1 MTDLLS
7 DVDAPSDAELIS
19 RVRGGDVAAYGELFS
34 RHKDA
39 ANRLA
44 KQLIRGPDADDL
56 VSEAFAKVLTV
67 IQRGGGP
74 DVAFRAYL
82 LTAVRRLHVDKV
94 RAGQRLQTTDDL
106 TPFDPGV
113 PFKDTAVAGFESGAA
128 AKAFASLPERWQL
141 VLWHLEV
148 EGQKPADIAPLLG
161 MSANSVSALAYRA
174 REGLRQAFLTMHLSD
189 ISETDCRW
197 VNEHLGAFVRK
208 GLSKRDATK
217 VQTHLDGCRRCTA
230 MYLELAD
237 VNSNLAGIIAPL
249 LLGAAAA
256 GYLTSTGAGLG
267 AGGVVSIMTRSKD
280 FVLAN
285 TGAVAAGAVATGVAA
300 AAVATVL
307 VTQLG
312 GGHTP
317 DVVANPPASQSSA
330 LSSTPS
336 TGPSSSTQPSTS
348 TSPSAAAP
356 TATLSASSTP
366 SASTSPSAA
375 VSPSVGLALLP
386 SSLVPS
392 GTPSGTASETPT
404 ESPSGG
410 TSQSPGGGTTETPPP
425 PPPPPAPALASLTVN
440 GDGTGSVTVH
450 VTNVGLGDS
459 VDITMQSDE
468 TTFGDPPG
476 ECTKGGGDKD
486 VTCFP
491 GGAGGAEAA
500 ADVGDYTVTLPLNP
514 PDSMVDDDLTISV
527 SVNHDQVGDSEG
539 FSFRPA
545 RTPTFDF
552 TMPPVQLDPS
562 AHTVGDTDGDKVD
575 DVDRYDL
582 GVTPQ
587 MPQRVKGLQ
596 FQLNGDA
603 RFRSVDGGACTVSG
617 DGSKTLTCPDATD
630 DTPLT
635 LPVAADSLS
644 TATDVSIT
652 VAPLVTFVDDTS
664 NNTSDPITLAPGAQ
678 LSLPD
683 LQVFSARPDRSGL
696 VQLQG
701 SIAGLR
707 PGMAGVTYDLQGAA
721 TFPDTGNPGC
731 KPSDDGKSLVCDHAS
746 ADPVTL
752 TVRADDRGVESPVSI
767 GVGPNAPFVPVGS
780 ADRTSLTL
788 PSRPTHDFTFTGL
801 QLADGGHTLAGNT
814 DVYRLTG
821 SVGDLP
827 DGVDTLDFDIEG
839 ATVSDDQSDGH
850 CARVDDDTV
859 LCTSLDTDPN
869 PVLTLTSDQT
879 STHTITATVQP
890 ADPYDDPDT
899 SNNASDVSV
908 SPGTNLTLAD
918 ATDGP
923 LRIGKDGTYHA
934 TLQLGGVR
942 KGLPSV
948 LLDLGPGAT
957 YAQAPPSCTLVND
970 TTLRCDDPS
979 DGTIPLSLKATDASH
994 ATALSVTAT
1003 PGGDFQ
1009 QLSDGNVANL
1019 TLRASYDFS
1028 VGDLTRTAQT
1038 ITDDTDHYTLHTTIG
1053 DYPSGV
1059 GPLTYTVSGVQLAAT
1074 QSDCTRVDATHAT
1087 CGDGPVDLAVEST
1100 STDRHDVTVAVQTPA
1115 GYDDP
1120 DPSNDASSISLQPGI
1135 DLKLAD
1141 LDADNESPAND
1152 DRLHRVAS
1160 RLDGTRKGL
1169 DSVTYT
1175 LTGNAT
1181 FVGANVDGCVAS
1193 GKTITC
1199 SEPSN
1204 GPITFTVRADDVH
1217 VATDIRIAVSAPDR
1231 FLELNSDDNSDGVRL
1246 LPRPTYDFAMG
1257 ALSADAHT
1265 VTGSTDHFTLGSTV
1279 SAVPDG
1285 VAGLTFTVSGG
1296 TFASDQD
1303 TSCTRDDATHVTCT
1317 DLGSARRI
1325 GFRVDSTS
1333 DQRHAVAISL
1343 GVPSAYDD
1351 TNAGDDSASL
1361 TVSPG
1366 IDLSMSALTPS
1377 APTPAANGTYTV
1389 SSTLTGV
1396 RSGAVRFTVSGA
1408 TVTGTSCTL
1417 TSGTLVTCNAP
1428 TNGQKVSFTLR
1439 PAKAGAATPVT
1450 IHAQPADQFTELNPA
1465 DNEAS
1470 VTLAPDVALTSLS
1483 VRSDLLGVAVV
1494 RAQITG
1500 VPSGTS
1506 VVRLQLSGADAGT
1519 SASQVHVTAGASGAD
1534 GEGPVDCY
1542 TSNASGQAQAN
1553 GLYAT
1558 CDNVNQDADGSF
1570 FVDMRLAHP
1579 LGRTSHVTV
1588 TVIPVGVDQGGHGDN
1603 DSLGLT
1609 LH

>member
-67 IQRGGGP
+67 LQGGGGP

-94 RAGQRLQTTDDL
+94 RAGQRLQTTDDM

-425 PPPPPAPALASLTVN
+425 PPPAPALASLTVN

-652 VAPLVTFVDDTS
+652 VAPLVTFVDDAS

-746 ADPVTL
+746 DGA
-752 TVRADDRGVESPVSI
+752 GH
-767 GVGPNAPFVPVGS
+767 
-780 ADRTSLTL
+780 ADRSCRRPRRRVAGLHRRGTQRTLRARGLGGSDLTDAAESSHARLHVHRAAAGRRRPHPRREHRRLPPHRDGRRPSRRCRHPRLRHRGRHGLRRPERRALCPRRRRHGALHQPRHRPEPGPDADLGPDVHAHDHRDRAARRPVRRPGHQQQRLRRLRLARHQSHPRRRHGRAAADRQGRHL
-788 PSRPTHDFTFTGL
+788 PSD
-801 QLADGGHTLAGNT
+801 ACSSA
-814 DVYRLTG
+814 
-821 SVGDLP
+821 
-827 DGVDTLDFDIEG
+827 
-839 ATVSDDQSDGH
+839 A
-850 CARVDDDTV
+850 CARA
-859 LCTSLDTDPN
+859 C
-869 PVLTLTSDQT
+869 
-879 STHTITATVQP
+879 
-890 ADPYDDPDT
+890 
-899 SNNASDVSV
+899 
-908 SPGTNLTLAD
+908 
-918 ATDGP
+918 
-923 LRIGKDGTYHA
+923 R
-934 TLQLGGVR
+934 R
-942 KGLPSV
+942 CF
-948 LLDLGPGAT
+948 LDLGPGAT

-1009 QLSDGNVANL
+1009 QLSDGNVASL

-1199 SEPSN
+1199 SKPSN

-1285 VAGLTFTVSGG
+1285 VAGLTFTVNGG

-1465 DNEAS
+1465 DNDAS

-1519 SASQVHVTAGASGAD
+1519 SASQVHLTAGASGAD

-1558 CDNVNQDADGSF
+1558 CDNVNQDTDGSF

-1588 TVIPVGVDQGGHGDN
+1588 TVIPVGVDQGGHSDN

>member
-39 ANRLA
+39 ATRLS

-67 IQRGGGP
+67 LQGGGGP

-82 LTAVRRLHVDKV
+82 LTAVRRLHVDKI
-94 RAGQRLQTTDDL
+94 RAGQRLQTTDDM

-267 AGGVVSIMTRSKD
+267 AGGVVSILSRSKD
-280 FVLAN
+280 FVIAN
-285 TGAVAAGAVATGVAA
+285 TGAVAAGAVATAVAA

-317 DVVANPPASQSSA
+317 DVVANPQTSQSTA
-330 LSSTPS
+330 VSSTPS
-336 TGPSSSTQPSTS
+336 TGPSSPTQPSTS
-348 TSPSAAAP
+348 TSPSGAAP
-356 TATLSASSTP
+356 TPTLSASTTP
-366 SASTSPSAA
+366 TASTSPSAGL
-375 VSPSVGLALLP
+375 SPLVGLALLP
-386 SSLVPS
+386 SLAPS
-392 GTPSGTASETPT
+392 GTPTDTPT

-410 TSQSPGGGTTETPPP
+410 TTQSPGGGTTGTPTQPPP
-425 PPPPPAPALASLTVN
+425 TDTPTPPPAPGLASLTVN
-440 GDGTGSVTVH
+440 GDGAGSVTVH
-450 VTNVGLGDS
+450 VTNVGLGDT
-459 VDITMQSDE
+459 VDITMHSDQ
-468 TTFGDPPG
+468 TTFGVPPSG
-476 ECTKGGGDKD
+476 CTSGGDKE

-491 GGAGGAEAA
+491 AGGGGVEAA
-500 ADVGDYTVTLPLNP
+500 DDVGDYAVTLPLNP

-527 SVNHDQVGDSEG
+527 SVNHDQLGDSQD

-552 TMPPVQLDPS
+552 TMPSVTES
-562 AHTVGDTDGDKVD
+562 AHTVSDTDGDGVD
-575 DVDRYDL
+575 DIDRYDL

-587 MPQRVKGLQ
+587 MPQRVRGLQ
-596 FQLNGDA
+596 FQLDGDA
-603 RFRSVDGGACTVSG
+603 HFRSVDGGACNVGG
-617 DGSKTLTCPDATD
+617 DDDKTLTCPDATD
-630 DTPLT
+630 GTPLT

-644 TATDVSIT
+644 RSTDVT
-652 VAPLVTFVDDTS
+652 LTLAPLTAFVDDDS
-664 NNTSDPITLAPGAQ
+664 NNTSGPVTLSPGAD
-678 LSLPD
+678 LSLPG
-683 LQVFSARPDRSGL
+683 LHVFSANPDRNGL
-696 VQLQG
+696 VVLQG
-701 SIAGLR
+701 DLAGVR
-707 PGMAGVTYDLQGAA
+707 PGLDSVTYDLDGPA
-721 TFPDTGNPGC
+721 TFPGTGNPGC
-731 KPSDDGKSLVCDHAS
+731 TPSDDGSALVCT
-746 ADPVTL
+746 DPTKGPVAL
-752 TVRADDRGVESPVSI
+752 TIRADDRGAQSDVTVGVSPGPPFV
-767 GVGPNAPFVPVGS
+767 GVGSGQG
-780 ADRTSLTL
+780 TTLTL
-788 PSRPTHDFTFTGL
+788 PGRPTHDFTFTGL
-801 QLADGGHTLAGNT
+801 QLADGGHSLSGDT
-814 DVYRLTG
+814 DVYRVTG
-821 SVGDLP
+821 TVGALP
-827 DGVDTLDFDIEG
+827 NGVDTLDFAVVG
-839 ATVSDDQSDGH
+839 ATVSDDQADGH
-850 CARVDDDTV
+850 CARVDDSTV

-869 PVLTLTSDQT
+869 PVLTLTSNQT
-879 STHTITATVQP
+879 SAHTITATVQP
-890 ADPYDDPDT
+890 ADPYDDPDQD
-899 SNNASDVSV
+899 NNASDVSV
-908 SPGTNLTLAD
+908 SPGTNLTLSN

-923 LRIGKDGTYHA
+923 VRLGKDGTYQA
-934 TLQLGGVR
+934 TVQLGGVR

-948 LLDLGPGAT
+948 FLDLGPGAT
-957 YAQAPPSCTLVND
+957 FAQPQPECTLVSD

-979 DGTIPLSLKATDASH
+979 DGKVPLSVKASDSSQ

-1028 VGDLTRTAQT
+1028 VAALTRTAQSVT
-1038 ITDDTDHYTLHTTIG
+1038 GDTDHYTLHTTIG
-1053 DYPSGV
+1053 DYPTGV
-1059 GPLTYTVSGVQLAAT
+1059 GPLTYTVSGAQLAAT
-1074 QSDCTRVDATHAT
+1074 QSDCTRVDDTHAA
-1087 CGDGPVDLAVEST
+1087 CGDGPVDLQVEST
-1100 STDRHDVTVAVQTPA
+1100 STDVHDVTVAVQTPT

-1120 DPSNDASSISLQPGI
+1120 DPSNDTSSISLQPGV

-1152 DRLHRVAS
+1152 DRLHRVTS
-1160 RLDGTRKGL
+1160 RLDGTRTGL
-1169 DSVTYT
+1169 GSVTYT

-1181 FVGANVDGCVAS
+1181 FVGANVEGCIAS

-1199 SEPSN
+1199 SDPSD
-1204 GPITFTVRADDVH
+1204 GPITFTVRADDVS

-1231 FLELNSDDNSDGVRL
+1231 FLELNGDDNSDGVRL

-1257 ALSADAHT
+1257 ALSTDAHT
-1265 VTGSTDHFTLGSTV
+1265 VTGGTDHFTLGSTV

-1285 VAGLTFTVSGG
+1285 VAGLTFTVSGA
-1296 TFASDQD
+1296 TFAADQD
-1303 TSCTRDDATHVTCT
+1303 SSCTRDDATHVTCT

-1325 GFRVDSTS
+1325 GFRVDSTG
-1333 DQRHAVAISL
+1333 DQQHAIAISL
-1343 GVPSAYDD
+1343 VVPSGYDD
-1351 TNAGDDSASL
+1351 TDTSDDSSSITA
-1361 TVSPG
+1361 SPG
-1366 IDLSMSALTPS
+1366 IDLSMSPLTPS

-1396 RSGAVRFTVSGA
+1396 RSGPVRFTVSGA

-1417 TSGTLVTCNAP
+1417 TSGTLVTCATP
-1428 TNGQKVSFTLR
+1428 TNGQQVSFTLR
-1439 PAKAGAATPVT
+1439 PANAGAATPVT
-1450 IHAQPADQFTELNPA
+1450 IHVQPADQFTELNPA
-1465 DNEAS
+1465 DNDAS
-1470 VTLAPDVALTSLS
+1470 TTLAPDVALTKLT
-1483 VRSDLLGVAVV
+1483 VNSDLLGVAVV

-1506 VVRLQLSGADAGT
+1506 VVRLRLSGADAGT
-1519 SASQVHVTAGASGAD
+1519 GANQVHLTAGADGAD
-1534 GEGPVDCY
+1534 GQGAVDCY
-1542 TSNASGQAQAN
+1542 TSNAAGQAQAN

-1558 CDNVNQDADGSF
+1558 CDNVNLDADGSF
-1570 FVDMRLAHP
+1570 FVDMQVAHQH
-1579 LGRTSHVTV
+1579 GRTSNVIF
-1588 TVIPVGVDQGGHGDN
+1588 TVIPVGVDEGGHGDN
-1603 DSLGLT
+1603 DSLALA
-1609 LH
+1609 LR